1 MRDMGEK
8 AYDLLRNFL
17 VPAALKDKSFK
28 ELVTALKKHFEL
40 KPLIIAEHFK
50 FHQ

>member
-1 MRDMGEK
+1 MRAIGGK
-8 AYDLLRNFL
+8 AYNLLRNFL

-28 ELVTALKKHFEL
+28 ELVTALKSHFEL
-40 KPLIIAEHFK
+40 KPFIIAEHFK